1 MPSQTKSKP
10 QGKAQKQAQAKN
22 EECVAK
28 LVAILYQPK
37 ATTMTESMHSN
48 MIIGELKDNALE
60 LARVT
65 RWMGAAHLE
74 VSLQDG
80 KTGAMVKIAASL
92 KMKGHAST
100 KTDAANCMS
109 VGDTIII
116 CGGFAT
122 AKVSAKALSLIKNKL
137 EELNIRVSSAIF
149 APADAAASEDDDD
162 MFEVVATEEEVAAAS
177 ASASAGAGGK
187 KKKVV
192 AAEVEV
198 EVDDI

>member
-1 MPSQTKSKP
+1 MPSQKKSKGNSSKP
-10 QGKAQKQAQAKN
+10 QAKAAAKN

-28 LVAILYQPK
+28 LVAILYQP
-37 ATTMTESMHSN
+37 TTMTEPMHSN

-74 VSLQDG
+74 VTLQDG
-80 KTGAMVKIAASL
+80 KTGAMVKIAAPL

-116 CGGFAT
+116 CGGYAR
-122 AKVSAKALSLIKNKL
+122 AKVSAKALGLIKIKL

-149 APADAAASEDDDD
+149 APADVAASEEDDD

-177 ASASAGAGGK
+177 ASAGAGGK
-187 KKKVV
+187 KKKVI
-192 AAEVEV
+192 AADV

>member
-1 MPSQTKSKP
+1 MPSHTKGKP
-10 QGKAQKQAQAKN
+10 QGKAAKQAQAKN
-22 EECVAK
+22 EECVAT

-37 ATTMTESMHSN
+37 SKTMLESLHTN
-48 MIIGELKDNALE
+48 MIIGELKNNALE

-65 RWMGAAHLE
+65 RWLGAGHLE
-74 VSLQDG
+74 VTLQDG

-116 CGGFAT
+116 RGGFAT
-122 AKVSAKALSLIKNKL
+122 AKVPSKALGLIKIKL

-149 APADAAASEDDDD
+149 APADAASDEEGDDL
-162 MFEVVATEEEVAAAS
+162 FEVVATEEEVVEASAAA
-177 ASASAGAGGK
+177 AGGAGK
-187 KKKVV
+187 KRALPPADVD
-192 AAEVEV
+192 
-198 EVDDI
+198 VDDI

>member
-60 LARVT
+60 LARMT
-65 RWMGAAHLE
+65 RPLGAGHLE
-74 VSLQDG
+74 VTLQDG
-80 KTGAMVKIAASL
+80 KTGAIVKISPTVGV
-92 KMKGHAST
+92 KGCSNT
-100 KTDAANCMS
+100 KTDRENCMS

-116 CGGFAT
+116 CGGYAR
-122 AKVSAKALSLIKNKL
+122 AKVSAKALGLIKNKL

-198 EVDDI
+198 DDI

>member
-10 QGKAQKQAQAKN
+10 QGKAQAKN

-37 ATTMTESMHSN
+37 AKTMTESMHSN

-65 RWMGAAHLE
+65 RWMGAGHLE

-149 APADAAASEDDDD
+149 APADAAASEEDDD
-162 MFEVVATEEEVAAAS
+162 MFEVVATEEEVVEATEAA
-177 ASASAGAGGK
+177 AGAGGK
-187 KKKVV
+187 KKKAVV

-198 EVDDI
+198 DDI